1 MTIYTPITPTYLYI
15 KQHSVTSL
23 KYFGKTTKDP
33 YLYNGSGKHWARHI
47 KKHGKEHVV
56 TLWVSELFHD
66 TSIVDKALQ
75 LSKEHNIV
83 ESKEWANLEPENGL
97 NGCVPGRKHTYEAK
111 AKMSKPKSDETKAKM
126 SVTHTG
132 KKLSSETRIKIG
144 IASTGRTHSI
154 EAKSKMS
161 KNTKGKTHSDETKS
175 KISIG
180 NTGKTVSV
188 EAKAKMSI
196 TRKGKTHSNDHRLK
210 IAISNTGKKQLI
222 VVCPYCG
229 KSGGTNSMTRY
240 HFVNCKSLT
249 IS

>member
-15 KQHSVTSL
+15 KQHSVTGL

-33 YLYNGSGKHWARHI
+33 YTYNGSGKHWARHI
-47 KKHGKEHVV
+47 KKHGKKHIV
-56 TLWVSELFHD
+56 TLWVSDLFHD
-66 TSIVDKALQ
+66 TSIVDYALQ
-75 LSKEHNIV
+75 FSKEKNIV
-83 ESKEWANLEPENGL
+83 ESKEWANMEPENGL
-97 NGCVPGRKHTYEAK
+97 NGCVPGRKHTDEVK
-111 AKMSKPKSDETKAKM
+111 AKMSKPLSAEHKANI
-126 SVTHTG
+126 SIFRTG

-154 EAKSKMS
+154 EAKAKMS
-161 KNTKGKTHSDETKS
+161 IVKKGKILSDETKT

-180 NTGKTVSV
+180 NKGKTVSD

-196 TRKGKTHSNDHRLK
+196 TRKGKPKSDEHILK

-240 HFVNCKSLT
+240 HFDNCKSITL
-249 IS
+249 S